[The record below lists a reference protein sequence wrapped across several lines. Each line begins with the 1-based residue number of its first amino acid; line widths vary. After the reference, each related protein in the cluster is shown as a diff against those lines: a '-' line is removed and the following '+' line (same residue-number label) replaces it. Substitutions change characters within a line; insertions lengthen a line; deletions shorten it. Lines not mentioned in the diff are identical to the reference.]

1 MCNAFDDPQH
11 ARTSDAGIY
20 LMEIPYKAIRAD
32 ALSLYGKNAV
42 ISSTKRFRILNQASL
57 SVKL

>member
-42 ISSTKRFRILNQASL
+42 ISSTKRIGF
-57 SVKL
+57 